1 MNAYTLCGVRLV
13 VTAIILI
20 FALAGCGRGYEA
32 ENRRIVDELPKVAG
46 LTLVKKSFNSGCSRD
61 TCQFGND
68 RSFATVAFT
77 VDTNALTQQQV
88 IDAYVAALDDW
99 TPTISERCGNADP
112 SFCDKLT
119 VVSFTRGDAR
129 ISLDFL
135 SWRVGRFGV
144 GIDARGS

>member
-1 MNAYTLCGVRLV
+1 VKLV
-13 VTAIILI
+13 IAAVSLSLVLTA
-20 FALAGCGRGYEA
+20 CSRGYEA

-46 LTLVKKSFNSGCSRD
+46 LTLVKKSFDSGCSQD

-99 TPTISERCGNADP
+99 APTISERCGNADP

-135 SWRVGRFGV
+135 SWRVGRFAVGV
-144 GIDARGS
+144 DARGG